1 MQTCSCDLVSGRA
14 DFKIKPSWHY
24 LYYYIKKII
33 ISPFSRLQIIMLFV
47 LDRKKKGLE
56 EFAYV
61 RNSKIKHNKKGSDLR
76 QFDKIKHNKNR
87 RGTI

>member
-47 LDRKKKGLE
+47 LDRKKRVRGVCVRT
-56 EFAYV
+56 EFKNQTQQK
-61 RNSKIKHNKKGSDLR
+61 RSDLR
-76 QFDKIKHNKNR
+76 QFDKIKHNKTR